1 MAARAFPLQALFQA
15 IHRAVM
21 KATRVA
27 QAASL
32 NSLQKDYFDE
42 VKDAD
47 GNPTGQ
53 LAPKIMKMV
62 LPHQEGAEI
71 KQAAFDVPMFALVKH
86 QAMTI
91 DTLEMEFEVELHGL
105 EDLPSDDDDEGAVLS
120 ASTSGG
126 AFSSRKTIAKVHM
139 TFKGEDPPEGVMRL
153 NDKVLKTFPQ

>member
-1 MAARAFPLQALFQA
+1 MAARAFPLQALFQS

-32 NSLQKDYFDE
+32 NSLQKDYFEPVLDDE
-42 VKDAD
+42 
-47 GNPTGQ
+47 GNSTGV
-53 LAPKIMKMV
+53 LTPKIMKMV

-71 KQAAFDVPMFALVKH
+71 KQATFEVPMMALVKH
-86 QAMTI
+86 QSMTI

-105 EDLPSDDDDEGAVLS
+105 EDLPSDDDEGAVLS

>member
-1 MAARAFPLQALFQA
+1 MAKAFPLQALFQS
-15 IHRAVM
+15 IHRAVV

-27 QAASL
+27 QNASL
-32 NSLQKDYFDE
+32 NSLQKDYFVEVNDE
-42 VKDAD
+42 E

-53 LAPKIMKMV
+53 LKPKVIKMV
-62 LPHQEGAEI
+62 LPHQQGDQVVEAS
-71 KQAAFDVPMFALVKH
+71 FDVPIFALVKH

-91 DTLEMEFEVELHGL
+91 ETLEMEFEVELHGL
-105 EDLPSDDDDEGAVLS
+105 EDLPPAEGDDGAVLS

-153 NDKVLKTFPQ
+153 NDKVLKVFPQ

>member
-32 NSLQKDYFDE
+32 NSLQKDYFEE

-47 GNPTGQ
+47 GNPTGE
-53 LAPKIMKMV
+53 LAPKVMTMV
-62 LPHQEGAEI
+62 LPHQEGSEI
-71 KQAAFDVPMFALVKH
+71 KQASFDVPMMALVKH

-105 EDLPSDDDDEGAVLS
+105 EDLPADSDEGAVLS

-139 TFKGEDPPEGVMRL
+139 TFRGEDPPEGVMRL

>member
-1 MAARAFPLQALFQA
+1 
-15 IHRAVM
+15 M

-53 LAPKIMKMV
+53 LAPKVMTMV
-62 LPHQEGAEI
+62 LPHQEGSEI
-71 KQAAFDVPMFALVKH
+71 KQASFDVPMMALVKH

-105 EDLPSDDDDEGAVLS
+105 EDLPADPEEGAVLS

-139 TFKGEDPPEGVMRL
+139 TFRGEDPPEGVMRL